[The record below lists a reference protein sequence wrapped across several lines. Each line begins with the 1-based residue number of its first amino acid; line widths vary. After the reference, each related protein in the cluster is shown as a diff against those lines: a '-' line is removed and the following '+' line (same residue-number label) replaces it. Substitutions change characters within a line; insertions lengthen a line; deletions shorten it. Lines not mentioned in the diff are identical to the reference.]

1 MNIQLLK
8 GVFAFAILLLV
19 QVMVLNHIH
28 LFNCA
33 TPLLYVYMVLLFP
46 RNYPRW
52 AELLLCFVMGFLV
65 DVFSDTPGVSMASMT
80 FVGLMQPSVLKT
92 FLQRDSADDLA
103 PSIRSMGIY
112 KFGYYTIIMVLIY
125 CVSFFT
131 LETFNFFNWLQW
143 LGCVAGSTVLSAI
156 LILAI
161 ENFRSK

>member
-8 GVFAFAILLLV
+8 GIFSFAILLLV

-28 LFNCA
+28 FFNCA

-52 AELLLCFVMGFLV
+52 AELLLCFIMGFFV

-80 FVGLMQPSVLKT
+80 FLGLIQPTVLKM

-103 PSIRSMGIY
+103 PSMHSLGAY
-112 KFGYYTIIMVLIY
+112 KFGYYAIMMVLIY
-125 CVSFFT
+125 CVTFFS

-143 LGCVAGSTVLSAI
+143 IESVVGSTILSAI

>member
-8 GVFAFAILLLV
+8 GIFSFAILLLV

-28 LFNCA
+28 FFNCA

-52 AELLLCFVMGFLV
+52 AELLLCFVMGFIV
-65 DVFSDTPGVSMASMT
+65 DVFSDTPGVSMASMILLGLLQPTVLST
-80 FVGLMQPSVLKT
+80 FM
-92 FLQRDSADDLA
+92 QRDSADDLK
-103 PSIRSMGIY
+103 PSMRSMGTY
-112 KFGYYTIIMVLIY
+112 KFGYYAIMMVLIY
-125 CVSFFT
+125 CVTFFS

-143 LGCVAGSTVLSAI
+143 IESVVGSTILSVI

>member
-1 MNIQLLK
+1 MNVQLLR
-8 GVFAFAILLLV
+8 GFFAFAILLLV
-19 QVMVLNHIH
+19 QVTVLNHIH

-33 TPLLYVYMVLLFP
+33 TPMLYVYMVLLFP

-52 AELLLCFVMGFLV
+52 AELLLCFIMGFFV

-80 FVGLMQPSVLKT
+80 FLGLIQPTVLKM

-103 PSIRSMGIY
+103 PSMHSLGAY
-112 KFGYYTIIMVLIY
+112 NFGYYAIIVILIY
-125 CVSFFT
+125 CASFFT

-143 LGCVAGSTVLSAI
+143 VECVCGSTILSAI

>member
-8 GVFAFAILLLV
+8 GVFAFAIILLV

-33 TPLLYVYMVLLFP
+33 TPLLYIYMVLLFP

-52 AELLLCFVMGFLV
+52 AELLLCFVMGLLV
-65 DVFSDTPGVSMASMT
+65 DTFSDTPGVSMAAMT
-80 FVGLMQPSVLKT
+80 FMGLIQPSVLNM

-103 PSIRSMGIY
+103 PSMRSMGLSR
-112 KFGYYTIIMVLIY
+112 FGYYAITMILVY
-125 CVSFFT
+125 CVTFFT

-143 LGCVAGSTVLSAI
+143 IECVGGSTVITAL
-156 LILAI
+156 LVLAI
-161 ENFRSK
+161 ENYHSK

>member
-8 GVFAFAILLLV
+8 GIFSFAILLLV

-28 LFNCA
+28 FFNCA

-52 AELLLCFVMGFLV
+52 AELLLCFVMGFIV
-65 DVFSDTPGVSMASMT
+65 DVFSDTPGVSMASKTLLGLLQPTVLST
-80 FVGLMQPSVLKT
+80 FM
-92 FLQRDSADDLA
+92 QRDSADDLK
-103 PSIRSMGIY
+103 PSMRSMGTY
-112 KFGYYTIIMVLIY
+112 KFGYYAIMMVLIY
-125 CVSFFT
+125 CVTFFS

-143 LGCVAGSTVLSAI
+143 IEIVLGSTILSVI